1 MVRLWRAKTTIEKVH
16 FLNKHFGLGNQYIK
30 FLRSGKI
37 TPLNHKQKQ
46 ALREGKERLSSERE
60 GAALLKE
67 WHWPGNLGPLER
79 CGTGPWPE
87 CLGGFLT
94 EEEFQ
99 NWGSLTSEEL
109 DQWWDQQ
116 LEGWCSSSCSAS
128 AVKDC
133 STP

>member
-46 ALREGKERLSSERE
+46 ALREGKEQLSSERE

-67 WHWPGNLGPLER
+67 WHWPGNLGPLEKV
-79 CGTGPWPE
+79 GGNPAVDA
-87 CLGGFLT
+87 LGGFLT
-94 EEEFQ
+94 PA
-99 NWGSLTSEEL
+99 EL
-109 DQWWDQQ
+109 H
-116 LEGWCSSSCSAS
+116 GSSSCSAS
-128 AVKDC
+128 AQ
-133 STP
+133 